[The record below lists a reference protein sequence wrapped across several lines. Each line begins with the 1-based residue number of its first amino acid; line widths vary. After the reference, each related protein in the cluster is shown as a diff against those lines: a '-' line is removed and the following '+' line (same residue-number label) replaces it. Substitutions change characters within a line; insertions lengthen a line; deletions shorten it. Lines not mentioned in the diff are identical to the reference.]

1 MQYQYKLERISPE
14 KAGISSEQVKICI
27 EKLMNQWANMN
38 GFMAAKDGKV
48 FAECFWTP
56 YHKDLVHS
64 NHSLGKTYTG
74 TAVGI
79 ALLEGKLSLDER
91 MTDIFQE
98 EIAERNI
105 EITEMMKEV
114 TIRDVLTMTNG
125 HSCHPEMGG
134 DWIGNYFRT
143 PIKEKPG
150 TKFLYNT
157 SGSCMLAAVVKKKT
171 GENIKEYLTP
181 RLFEKIG
188 IDPARFVWLKWPN
201 GIEAAPGTFAT
212 TEDNLRL
219 CLLYMYGGKWNGEQL
234 IDPNYVQEALSVQ
247 ISTADAS
254 EQKDGRCG
262 YGYQLWAC
270 SIPGVYRFDGGQGQY
285 GIIWPEKK
293 LAVAV
298 HEGAVLP
305 YGPQM
310 TLDVIYEELL
320 MKIADEPLT
329 ENPDE
334 FARLLTFEKNIKMPE
349 DPKNTICPEVCITG
363 TYQVLEGNP
372 TPWLGLAPPGGDDM
386 FMIFRDGK
394 CEQDLKYFTLELQKE
409 YCKFQVN
416 GQVEF
421 LARMD
426 GKLELRETENVFTR
440 LTAYCATARFIN
452 GYTLE
457 ITIHWMNS
465 WAVTVMRFEKH
476 NKTVNVTALKYRAN
490 QENNWLVYKGKARGK
505 VV

>member
-1 MQYQYKLERISPE
+1 
-14 KAGISSEQVKICI
+14 
-27 EKLMNQWANMN
+27 
-38 GFMAAKDGKV
+38 
-48 FAECFWTP
+48 
-56 YHKDLVHS
+56 
-64 NHSLGKTYTG
+64 
-74 TAVGI
+74 
-79 ALLEGKLSLDER
+79 
-91 MTDIFQE
+91 
-98 EIAERNI
+98 
-105 EITEMMKEV
+105 
-114 TIRDVLTMTNG
+114 
-125 HSCHPEMGG
+125 
-134 DWIGNYFRT
+134 
-143 PIKEKPG
+143 
-150 TKFLYNT
+150 
-157 SGSCMLAAVVKKKT
+157 
-171 GENIKEYLTP
+171 
-181 RLFEKIG
+181 
-188 IDPARFVWLKWPN
+188 
-201 GIEAAPGTFAT
+201 
-212 TEDNLRL
+212 
-219 CLLYMYGGKWNGEQL
+219 MYGGKWNGEQL
-234 IDPNYVQEALSVQ
+234 IDPKLCARS
-247 ISTADAS
+247 IIGADIDSSTP

-349 DPKNTICPEVCITG
+349 DPKNTICRKYVLPEHIRCWKGIQLRG
-363 TYQVLEGNP
+363 WDWRHQ
-372 TPWLGLAPPGGDDM
+372 GGDDM

-426 GKLELRETENVFTR
+426 QKFKLRETEKCIYS
-440 LTAYCATARFIN
+440 AYSVLCHSQIYQWVYI
-452 GYTLE
+452 GDY
-457 ITIHWMNS
+457 NS
-465 WAVTVMRFEKH
+465 LDE
-476 NKTVNVTALKYRAN
+476 
-490 QENNWLVYKGKARGK
+490 
-505 VV
+505 